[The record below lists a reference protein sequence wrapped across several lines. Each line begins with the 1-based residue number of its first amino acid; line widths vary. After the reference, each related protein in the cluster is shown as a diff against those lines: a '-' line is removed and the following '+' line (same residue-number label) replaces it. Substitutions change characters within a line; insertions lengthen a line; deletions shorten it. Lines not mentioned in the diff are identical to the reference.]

1 MEGWVTLHRKFLQWE
16 WFDKPEMVQLF
27 IWLLLN
33 ANYTDKKW
41 QGQVIKRGQI
51 LTTTPKIM
59 EALRFTERQTRTCIS
74 RLKSTGEVSVK
85 TTNRFTIITI
95 CNYDRY
101 QNDNFE
107 NDGQNDG
114 QNDTPATDKRRT
126 SDGHNIKNNITI
138 KQCNNNTNN
147 NLSVYERACTRE
159 EREKI
164 FELFFFKNFINP
176 EAEVDKFYA
185 NYDAQG
191 WVRGNGQKIVDVMAV
206 AKAWQ
211 QGGSSMGQ
219 RFPMQ
224 FLVAMKPWYDKIA
237 ASNREEALQLI
248 KGIVAVNL
256 NTERL
261 MIACLAET
269 HNLIG
274 KYGVDILHDKLQVK
288 ILGQIITQN

>member
-211 QGGSSMGQ
+211 QGGGSMGQ

-261 MIACLAET
+261 VIACLSET

>member
-27 IWLLLN
+27 IYLLLM
-33 ANYTDKKW
+33 AQHGERKYR
-41 QGQVIKRGQI
+41 GVILQRGELVTSI
-51 LTTTPKIM
+51 PKIM
-59 EALRFTERQTRTCIS
+59 NDCKLSEQQARTCIK
-74 RLKSTGEVSVK
+74 RLKSTGEITCK
-85 TTNRFTIITI
+85 ATNKYTIITI

-101 QNDNFE
+101 QDYNFPS
-107 NDGQNDG
+107 NGQTNG
-114 QNDTPATDKRRT
+114 QTNGQATDKQRT
-126 SDGHNIKNNITI
+126 SNGHNINNNVTI
-138 KQCNNNTNN
+138 KQCNNINNN

-211 QGGSSMGQ
+211 QGGSNMGQ

-261 MIACLAET
+261 LIACLSET